1 MASTLLIPT
10 ALRAFTDGQGK
21 VTLEGHTV
29 GQLVAALA
37 ARYPDIQPHLYDDAG
52 ALRSFINLY
61 VGEHNI
67 KTTGGLETPVAMGR
81 KCCWFPPLPVA
92 SGRRYEQTE
101 HYPGRPS
108 VGADAC

>member
-37 ARYPDIQPHLYDDAG
+37 ERFPDIQQHLYDDTG
-52 ALRSFINLY
+52 ELRSFINLY
-61 VGEHNI
+61 VGENNI
-67 KTTGGLETPVAMGR
+67 KTTGGLETPIGE
-81 KCCWFPPLPVA
+81 
-92 SGRRYEQTE
+92 GTE
-101 HYPGRPS
+101 VLLVPAIAGG
-108 VGADAC
+108 VGKAV

>member
-67 KTTGGLETPVAMGR
+67 KT
-81 KCCWFPPLPVA
+81 LPVA

>member
-21 VTLEGHTV
+21 VILEGHTV

-37 ARYPDIQPHLYDDAG
+37 ERFPDIQPHLYDDTG

-61 VGEHNI
+61 VGENNI
-67 KTTGGLETPVAMGR
+67 KTTGGLETPVSDGAEVLLVPAIAG
-81 KCCWFPPLPVA
+81 
-92 SGRRYEQTE
+92 G
-101 HYPGRPS
+101 
-108 VGADAC
+108 VGTPN

>member
-1 MASTLLIPT
+1 M
-10 ALRAFTDGQGK
+10 
-21 VTLEGHTV
+21 TLEGHTV

-67 KTTGGLETPVAMGR
+67 KTTGGLETPVSDGAEVLLVPAIAGGVGKAMVSR
-81 KCCWFPPLPVA
+81 P
-92 SGRRYEQTE
+92 R

>member
-21 VTLEGHTV
+21 ILEGHTV

-37 ARYPDIQPHLYDDAG
+37 ERFPRHSAALYDDTG

-61 VGEHNI
+61 GER
-67 KTTGGLETPVAMGR
+67 TTLKPPAGWRLRLAMGR
-81 KCCWFPPLPVA
+81 KCCWFPPLPAA

-101 HYPGRPS
+101 HYPG
-108 VGADAC
+108 

>member
-37 ARYPDIQPHLYDDAG
+37 ARYPDVQPHLYDDAG

-67 KTTGGLETPVAMGR
+67 KTTGGLETPVSDGAEVLLVPAIAG
-81 KCCWFPPLPVA
+81 
-92 SGRRYEQTE
+92 G
-101 HYPGRPS
+101 
-108 VGADAC
+108 VGKAI

>member
-37 ARYPDIQPHLYDDAG
+37 ERFPDIQQHLYDDTG
-52 ALRSFINLY
+52 ELRSFINLY
-61 VGEHNI
+61 VGENNI
-67 KTTGGLETPVAMGR
+67 TTTGGLETPIGEGAEVLLVPAIAG
-81 KCCWFPPLPVA
+81 
-92 SGRRYEQTE
+92 G
-101 HYPGRPS
+101 
-108 VGADAC
+108 VGKAV